1 MFSFPDFSF
10 LLATHP
16 HADLKKGV
24 TDGGLCALAAAGCGK
39 NLTLLHLGSENV
51 FFFGTLLFSFEC
63 LVWGLRTGVGLSDV
77 AVAEALSSPCPFLA
91 INITQ
96 I

>member
-51 FFFGTLLFSFEC
+51 FFLGPCSFHLSVACGDCEQEWGCRMWLWRKLFLLP
-63 LVWGLRTGVGLSDV
+63 VLS
-77 AVAEALSSPCPFLA
+77 L
-91 INITQ
+91 Q
-96 I
+96 